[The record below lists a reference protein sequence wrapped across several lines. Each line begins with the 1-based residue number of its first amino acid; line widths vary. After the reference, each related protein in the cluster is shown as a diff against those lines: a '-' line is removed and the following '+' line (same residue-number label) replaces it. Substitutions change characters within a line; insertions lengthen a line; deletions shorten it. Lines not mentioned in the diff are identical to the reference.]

1 MINQQKLKE
10 LSEQFNVSLDAAAL
24 DRFDLYAELL
34 VDWNEKIN
42 LTAITD
48 PDGITLKHFADS
60 LSVFGFVDFPEGAKV
75 VDIGTGAGFPG
86 LAMKIV
92 RPDLELTLVD
102 STKKKL
108 NVVEDIARKLGT
120 PVELVHARAEELQ
133 RSGEFAGRFDFSVS
147 RAVANL
153 KKLSGW
159 CLPFVKNGGVFVA
172 MKGAKADEEIA
183 DAKKEISRFGGNVEA
198 VHSFDLAD
206 AGERNIVVIRK
217 NK

>member
-1 MINQQKLKE
+1 MINRDRLKKFADSFGVTIDE
-10 LSEQFNVSLDAAAL
+10 TTLEH
-24 DRFDLYAELL
+24 FDLYAELL

-48 PDGITLKHFADS
+48 PEGITVKHFADS

-75 VDIGTGAGFPG
+75 IDVGTGAGFPG

-108 NVVEDIARKLGT
+108 NVVEDIAGKIGVN
-120 PVELVHARAEELQ
+120 VELIHARAEELQ
-133 RSGEFAGRFDFSVS
+133 KGELSGSFDFSVS

-159 CLPFVKNGGVFVA
+159 CLPFVKSGGLFVA

-183 DAKKEISRFGGNVEA
+183 DAKKEIKRFGGKLEK
-198 VHSFDLAD
+198 VHSFDLSD

-217 NK
+217 A

>member
-1 MINQQKLKE
+1 MINRDRLKKFADSFGVTIDE
-10 LSEQFNVSLDAAAL
+10 TTLEH
-24 DRFDLYAELL
+24 FDLYAKLL

-48 PDGITLKHFADS
+48 PEGITVKHFADS

-75 VDIGTGAGFPG
+75 IDVGTGAGFPG

-108 NVVEDIARKLGT
+108 NVVEDIAGKIGVN
-120 PVELVHARAEELQ
+120 VELIHARAEELQ
-133 RSGEFAGRFDFSVS
+133 KGELSGSFDFSVS

-159 CLPFVKNGGVFVA
+159 CLPFVKSGGLFVA

-183 DAKKEISRFGGNVEA
+183 DAKKEIKRFGGKLEK
-198 VHSFDLAD
+198 VHSFDLSD

-217 NK
+217 A

>member
-1 MINQQKLKE
+1 MINRDRLKKFADSFGVTIDE
-10 LSEQFNVSLDAAAL
+10 TTLEH
-24 DRFDLYAELL
+24 FDLYAKLL

-48 PDGITLKHFADS
+48 PEGITVKHFADS

-75 VDIGTGAGFPG
+75 IDVGTGAGFPG

-108 NVVEDIARKLGT
+108 NVVEDIAGKIGVN
-120 PVELVHARAEELQ
+120 VELIHARAEELQ
-133 RSGEFAGRFDFSVS
+133 KGELSGSFDFSVS

-159 CLPFVKNGGVFVA
+159 CLPFVKSGGLFVA

-183 DAKKEISRFGGNVEA
+183 DAKKEIKRFGGKLER
-198 VHSFDLAD
+198 VHSFDLSD

-217 NK
+217 A